1 MGLLTNLNGV
11 IAATAT
17 VSVLDRGFLYGDS
30 IYEVVRT
37 FQGKPFGL
45 PEHLD
50 RLRQSA
56 AYLYLEIPW
65 SDGYIQTEV
74 ERTLQQAPW
83 QESYI
88 RIVVSRGTETKI
100 TLQPGVDLHPNLLIV
115 VSEIS
120 PEPVL
125 AEVGLHLIIG
135 ERRRTDR
142 QALTPAAKTGNYLNN
157 ILALLE
163 AQQQGADDALLLNT
177 QGEVTEA
184 TTSNLWIVKAGV
196 VQTPAVEVGILPGI
210 TRHFLWQILQTHQI
224 PCAEVILKPED
235 LWSAS
240 EAFLSSSVRL
250 LMPVNQIDD
259 YRLPQCPGSL
269 TQFLWQELLILMA
282 QDSHRFEQSMASL
295 GIK

>member
-17 VSVLDRGFLYGDS
+17 ISVLDRGFLYGDS
-30 IYEVVRT
+30 VYEVVRT
-37 FQGKPFGL
+37 FQGYPFGL
-45 PEHLD
+45 QEHLD

-56 AYLYLEIPW
+56 AYVYLEVPW
-65 SDGYIQTEV
+65 SDSHIQAEI
-74 ERTLQQAPW
+74 ERTLRKASW
-83 QESYI
+83 KESYI

-100 TLQPGVDLHPNLLIV
+100 TLQPSADLKPNLLIV
-115 VSEIS
+115 ISEIS

-125 AEVGLHLIIG
+125 SDVGLHVIIG

-163 AQQQGADDALLLNT
+163 AQQQCAEDALLLNA

-184 TTSNLWIVKAGV
+184 TTSNFWIVQAGV
-196 VQTPAVEVGILPGI
+196 VQTPALEVGILPGI
-210 TRHFLWQILQTHQI
+210 TRHFLGQILQTHQI
-224 PCAEVILKPED
+224 PYAEVILKPED
-235 LWSAS
+235 LRSAS

-259 YRLPQCPGSL
+259 YRLPQCPGPL
-269 TQFLWQELLILMA
+269 TRFLWQELLTLMT
-282 QDSHRFEQSMASL
+282 QDTHRLEQSMASL
-295 GIK
+295 GAK